1 MVMQN
6 KFNLK
11 ISNTDSGLRFKV
23 SVIPNSSC
31 SKIVEITEEFIKIKL
46 NSPPIEGKAN
56 KEVIAILSKF
66 LKIPKSNIT
75 IISGDKNKL
84 KTIEAQI
91 TEEVFFT
98 KLNELD
104 NSDK

>member
-23 SVIPNSSC
+23 SVIPNSSF

-56 KEVIAILSKF
+56 KEVIAMLSKF
-66 LKIPKSNIT
+66 LKIPKSNIA

-91 TEEVFFT
+91 TEEAFFA
-98 KLNELD
+98 KLDELD

>member
-1 MVMQN
+1 MQN

-11 ISNTDSGLRFKV
+11 VLNTNSGLRFKV

-56 KEVIAILSKF
+56 KEVISILSKT
-66 LKIPKSNIT
+66 LKIPKGS
-75 IISGDKNKL
+75 ISIVNGDKNKL

-91 TEEVFFT
+91 SEEDFFG
-98 KLNELD
+98 KLEEFD
-104 NSDK
+104 NSNNK